1 MARGLTWMLGLLTN
15 LCRLRRH
22 KGIKKTM
29 MLDLNEKD
37 LKNLFVF
44 LSRAN
49 LTGSEVD
56 AFVELTNKIRSQQL
70 NVNKEKD
77 AK

>member
-1 MARGLTWMLGLLTN
+1 
-15 LCRLRRH
+15 
-22 KGIKKTM
+22 M

>member
-1 MARGLTWMLGLLTN
+1 M
-15 LCRLRRH
+15 
-22 KGIKKTM
+22 I
-29 MLDLNEKD
+29 LDLDEKD

-56 AFVELTNKIRSQQL
+56 AFVELTNKIRGQM
-70 NVNKEKD
+70 VGTNKEKD
-77 AK
+77 DK